1 MKLWN
6 LSTTNIGL
14 YIGLYLGVI
23 SGCLRTSSK
32 KEPKGICLCKQA
44 TNVEDSSRTIV
55 NRYVGRGVGAM
66 SGKGVVVG
74 PNAKITRSPDGHPK
88 LWWALWHAVSYEA
101 Y

>member
-1 MKLWN
+1 M
-6 LSTTNIGL
+6 
-14 YIGLYLGVI
+14 
-23 SGCLRTSSK
+23 
-32 KEPKGICLCKQA
+32 
-44 TNVEDSSRTIV
+44 EDSSRTIV
-55 NRYVGRGVGAM
+55 NRYVGRVVGAM